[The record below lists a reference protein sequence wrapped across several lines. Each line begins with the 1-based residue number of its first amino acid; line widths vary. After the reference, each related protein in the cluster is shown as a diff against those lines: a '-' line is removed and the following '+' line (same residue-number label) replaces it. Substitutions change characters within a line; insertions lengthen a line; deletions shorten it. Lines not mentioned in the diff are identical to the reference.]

1 MRFSIKNMDF
11 AFDSGRP
18 LFDGFSLELGDG
30 NPTVILGPSGCGK
43 TTLLRLIAGLLR
55 PCAGTLSIEGA
66 AAEAAASGVGPVS
79 FVFQE
84 ARLLP
89 YLSVL
94 ENVMLPIAKPLGA
107 GAQERALFFLRES
120 ALADCASARPDA
132 LSGGQRQRAAIARAW
147 AYPAPVILMDE
158 PFQSLDIPLRIQ
170 LMDAVRALMRAEKRL
185 VIAVTHDPREALYL
199 GRRVIVL
206 GGRTSPSPTRV
217 ILDERVPSANH
228 EFASASSLPLER
240 RLIEALAANH

>member
-1 MRFSIKNMDF
+1 MRVSIKNMEF
-11 AFDSGRP
+11 AFDGGCP

-66 AAEAAASGVGPVS
+66 EAAASGVGQVS

-185 VIAVTHDPREALYL
+185 VIAVMHDPREALYL

-206 GGRTSPSPTRV
+206 GGGDKSPTRV
-217 ILDERVPSANH
+217 ILDERVPTANR
-228 EFASASSLPLER
+228 EFASAEALPLER
-240 RLIEALAANH
+240 RLIEALEQ